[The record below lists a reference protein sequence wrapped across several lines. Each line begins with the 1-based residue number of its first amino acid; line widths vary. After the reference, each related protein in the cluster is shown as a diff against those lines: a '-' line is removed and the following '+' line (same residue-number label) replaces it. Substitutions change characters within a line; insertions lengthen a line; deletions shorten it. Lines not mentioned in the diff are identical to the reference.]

1 MEKAGFD
8 EKTKKRR
15 DVLTF
20 IILALAGILLV
31 AAGLFIKSYW
41 SPGKYAV
48 NEEDFDSFTPYI
60 IVQEVHYT
68 GTGWGLVGDESGYF
82 SSEDYLDID
91 FVNGEVLPLMSIYDD
106 EHVNRFLCRVEY
118 LGKEKHVVFEDE
130 IDYYNIVEWYPV
142 YPVLR
147 DTILPGWMFPNKY
160 MTVYEVERGS
170 Y

>member
-1 MEKAGFD
+1 MEEAGFD

-15 DVLTF
+15 NVLAL
-20 IILALAGILLV
+20 IILALAGILFV
-31 AAGLFIKSYW
+31 TAGLFIKSYW

-48 NEEDFDSFTPYI
+48 KEDFDNFAPYI

-68 GTGWGLVGDESGYF
+68 GTGWVLVGDESGYF

-91 FVNGEVLPLMSIYDD
+91 FVNGDILPLMSRYDD
-106 EHVNRFLCRVEY
+106 DHVNRFLCRVEY
-118 LGKEKHVVFEDE
+118 LGKEKHVAFDDE

-147 DTILPGWMFPNKY
+147 DTILPDWMFPRKY